1 MIALAR
7 VYCLADISSIAPE
20 TIPLTDYI
28 DALARVLSNMPN
40 SKLFFVSQP
49 VRLPSTSLQ
58 YERDLSLTH
67 SLAHRLAVFDCMH
80 MVATCKR
87 LERHQRVPVQTQ
99 AQHGNLVC
107 LESCCQ
113 VRHQN
118 AWVREDCM

>member
-58 YERDLSLTH
+58 YERDLSLILTH
-67 SLAHRLAVFDCMH
+67 SLTHSSLGCI
-80 MVATCKR
+80 
-87 LERHQRVPVQTQ
+87 
-99 AQHGNLVC
+99 
-107 LESCCQ
+107 
-113 VRHQN
+113 
-118 AWVREDCM
+118 